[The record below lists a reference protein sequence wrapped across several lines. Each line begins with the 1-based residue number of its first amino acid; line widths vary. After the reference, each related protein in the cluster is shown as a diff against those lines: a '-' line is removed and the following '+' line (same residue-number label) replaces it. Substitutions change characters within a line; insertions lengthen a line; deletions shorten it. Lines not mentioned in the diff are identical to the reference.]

1 MCMAERIDGNCAISE
16 QLWVKDLLKSR
27 LNRFTM
33 THGQDSLTVSL
44 THNYLGVPGQ
54 TESAF
59 AGVLVR
65 TVKSILYQLILK
77 RCVISEW
84 LSTMCLEFYL
94 KSHVKGAVISRPN
107 KGVPLQ
113 SGYPPSSSFLRTCDM
128 NPSYMIWTPPPLP
141 SHPSPLPPPIPPA
154 ARSPSPL
161 QSLQAHLEGAVK
173 SR

>member
-1 MCMAERIDGNCAISE
+1 
-16 QLWVKDLLKSR
+16 VKDLLKSR

-84 LSTMCLEFYL
+84 LSTMSLSLVPER
-94 KSHVKGAVISRPN
+94 SHVKISEKLSKITFSRRNCVRDCAVALDYFGKN
-107 KGVPLQ
+107 G
-113 SGYPPSSSFLRTCDM
+113 CD
-128 NPSYMIWTPPPLP
+128 WL
-141 SHPSPLPPPIPPA
+141 
-154 ARSPSPL
+154 
-161 QSLQAHLEGAVK
+161 
-173 SR
+173 